1 MKKIIL
7 LLSTISLLGCSNPE
21 NAWVCSCK
29 QMDEITENLN
39 VLSRQMNHSVLSD
52 TKQRDTILC
61 LYQEQV
67 MKTCK
72 FKPVVSLD
80 SCEQVMYNM

>member
-7 LLSTISLLGCSNPE
+7 ILSTISLLGCSDPN
-21 NAWVCSCK
+21 NTWVCSCK
-29 QMDEITENLN
+29 EMDKITDTLN
-39 VLSRQMNHSVLSD
+39 VLSRGINHATLSD
-52 TKQRDTILC
+52 IEQRDTILC

-72 FKPVVSLD
+72 LKPVVSLD
-80 SCEQVMYNM
+80 SCEQVMDNM